1 MGSTIDL
8 MRERIEELE
17 TKVQAQQKKKTCQ
30 LMEVFMTRKTKVGL
44 QETKEKPLTNMF
56 RFVKFQTREKQMAW
70 ELVC

>member
-1 MGSTIDL
+1 MA
-8 MRERIEELE
+8 

-44 QETKEKPLTNMF
+44 QETKQKPFKNMF
-56 RFVKFQTREKQMAW
+56 RVVKFQTREKQMAW